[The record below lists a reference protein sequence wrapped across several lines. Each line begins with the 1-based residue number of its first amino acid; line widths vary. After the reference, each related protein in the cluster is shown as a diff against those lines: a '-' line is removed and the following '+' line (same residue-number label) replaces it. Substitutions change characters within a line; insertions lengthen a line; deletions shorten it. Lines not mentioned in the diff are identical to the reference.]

1 MQRAKR
7 LLEGLR
13 IHHLGFGFFWTV
25 TFIVLAGFQGAGA
38 VADYWQIYILTE
50 QTLMPLAVGALGAL
64 CAFRRCELPHW
75 TASAASFMLSGAA
88 LLYFLAFHFGQGDGV
103 IAAAA
108 GILMGGSC
116 ALFFLLWEMFYVTEG
131 QQRALICIPL
141 SAAMSV
147 AFYLLIRLLPP
158 VAVALAAVCVLPF
171 LALLCLQK
179 SLAEI
184 EADATAPLTRPAYL
198 LIRLLPP
205 VAVALAAVCVLPFLA
220 LLCLQKS
227 LAEIE
232 ADATAPL
239 TRPALRRAVGD
250 LWRPVALAAVCVLP
264 FLALLCLQKSLAE
277 IEADATAPLTRPALR
292 RAVGDLWRPVLCVS
306 ILGFSW
312 KLIAGIEPAQSSG
325 GAAVLVGFATAALLV
340 VALELFLSKGFDII
354 LGFSWKLIAG
364 IEPAQ
369 SSGGAAVLVGFATAA
384 LLVVALELFLS
395 KGFDILHICQVLFP
409 ALTVVFLLPSLFGQQ
424 YTTLLVAFLMFGFEV
439 VNLLLIITICQVLF
453 PALTVVFLLPS
464 LFGQQY
470 TTLLVAFLMFGFEVV
485 NLLLIITCAVYTIRN
500 GLPSSPLYALCI
512 GPVLLSMAVGSGLA
526 ELLGPALSDDLAH
539 WTNVILLC
547 VVLLS
552 VALILV
558 TRGAGRA
565 SGAGA
570 FR

>member
-38 VADYWQIYILTE
+38 IADYWQIYILTE
-50 QTLMPLAVGALGAL
+50 QTLMPLAVGALGTL

-116 ALFFLLWEMFYVTEG
+116 TLFFLLWEMFYVTEG

-147 AFYLLIRLLPP
+147 GLYLLICLLPSI
-158 VAVALAAVCVLPF
+158 AVALTAVCVLPF

-184 EADATAPLTRPAYL
+184 EAD
-198 LIRLLPP
+198 
-205 VAVALAAVCVLPFLA
+205 V
-220 LLCLQKS
+220 
-227 LAEIE
+227 
-232 ADATAPL
+232 
-239 TRPALRRAVGD
+239 
-250 LWRPVALAAVCVLP
+250 
-264 FLALLCLQKSLAE
+264 
-277 IEADATAPLTRPALR
+277 TAPLTRPALR

-325 GAAVLVGFATAALLV
+325 GAAVLVGFAAAALLV
-340 VALELFLSKGFDII
+340 VALVF
-354 LGFSWKLIAG
+354 
-364 IEPAQ
+364 
-369 SSGGAAVLVGFATAA
+369 
-384 LLVVALELFLS
+384 S
-395 KGFDILHICQVLFP
+395 KGFDILHLP
-409 ALTVVFLLPSLFGQQ
+409 GVFLHHRRVPAAIAVGQQ
-424 YTTLLVAFLMFGFEV
+424 YTPLVAFLMFGFEV
-439 VNLLLIITICQVLF
+439 VNLL
-453 PALTVVFLLPS
+453 
-464 LFGQQY
+464 
-470 TTLLVAFLMFGFEVV
+470 
-485 NLLLIITCAVYTIRN
+485 
-500 GLPSSPLYALCI
+500 SSPARAYHSLARMPI
-512 GPVLLSMAVGSGLA
+512 REVAGSARPAFHGRVG
-526 ELLGPALSDDLAH
+526 
-539 WTNVILLC
+539 
-547 VVLLS
+547 
-552 VALILV
+552 
-558 TRGAGRA
+558 GAGRT

-570 FR
+570 STTSPIDERHPALRGAAVGRAHSGHAKGQALASMTDGLLNRAALLCDGAARWPTRPLLDRKRRSCTKASHAL

>member
-25 TFIVLAGFQGAGA
+25 TFIVLSGSQGDGA
-38 VADYWQIYILTE
+38 VADHWQTYILTE
-50 QTLMPLAVGALGAL
+50 QALMPLAVGALGVL
-64 CAFRRCELPHW
+64 CAFRHRELPHW

-88 LLYFLAFHFGQGDGV
+88 LLYFLAFHFGQSDGV
-103 IAAAA
+103 IATVA
-108 GILMGGSC
+108 GVLMGGSC

-147 AFYLLIRLLPP
+147 GLYLLICLLPP
-158 VAVALAAVCVLPF
+158 IAVAL
-171 LALLCLQK
+171 
-179 SLAEI
+179 
-184 EADATAPLTRPAYL
+184 T
-198 LIRLLPP
+198 
-205 VAVALAAVCVLPFLA
+205 AVCVLPFLA

-239 TRPALRRAVGD
+239 TRPALA
-250 LWRPVALAAVCVLP
+250 
-264 FLALLCLQKSLAE
+264 
-277 IEADATAPLTRPALR
+277 

-325 GAAVLVGFATAALLV
+325 GAAVLVGFAA
-340 VALELFLSKGFDII
+340 
-354 LGFSWKLIAG
+354 
-364 IEPAQ
+364 
-369 SSGGAAVLVGFATAA
+369 AA

-409 ALTVVFLLPSLFGQQ
+409 ALTVVFLVPSL
-424 YTTLLVAFLMFGFEV
+424 L
-439 VNLLLIITICQVLF
+439 
-453 PALTVVFLLPS
+453 
-464 LFGQQY
+464 GQQY

-512 GPVLLSMAVGSGLA
+512 GPVLLSMAVGSELA

-558 TRGAGRA
+558 TRGRGQAPASMTDAELLNHGTTLRRGRRDRRRDDRRNAPSVENGTTRTENEPHSLDAATNAETGPAPSDGPSEQQRRIHSYLEERGLSPREIEVAELLMKGHTVSAIAGKLFISENTTRGHAKSIYKKLDIHSRQELVDLDDQLTRA
-565 SGAGA
+565 
-570 FR
+570 